1 MLKTGIVKKF
11 NLKVKVKLRI
21 REINIPRDHTYIEFI
36 RFGRDYGSR
45 KEHFY
50 EI

>member
-1 MLKTGIVKKF
+1 MLKTGIVKKI

-21 REINIPRDHTYIEFI
+21 REINIPRNHTYIDFI
-36 RFGRDYGSR
+36 RFKRDYRSR
-45 KEHFY
+45 KDHFY